1 MTFTRCLLFLATGL
15 LGFAQTRDRIATGF
29 DDIQAAK
36 IRADL
41 TFLASDAMEG
51 RMSLDRGSEVAIQ
64 WLASE
69 FAKAGLKPLAGDT
82 FLQPV
87 PLVEY
92 KMDRARTTLA
102 LRAAGVTKEFKAPAL
117 IGSYPNDGVY
127 KGQLVFAGFG
137 ITAPELKYDDYA
149 GLDAKG
155 KIVVIFNH
163 EPQEEDANSV
173 FNGKGNTRY
182 ANARAK
188 MTNALRHGA
197 VAVLVVPDPNH
208 KPGRE
213 RGTLDGGNQASLALR
228 TPRPIQNIDGETSIP
243 VFTLIATLADE
254 LFALTGQK
262 AADLQSAIDSKLKP
276 SPASFKGA
284 EVELHV
290 ATAQRKRGVS
300 YNVAGLI
307 EGSDPTLKAETI
319 LYSAHYDHDG
329 LRVDGEIYRGA
340 DDNGS
345 GTVGIVSLARAFSKN
360 PIKPK
365 RSIAL
370 VVFAAEERG
379 LLGAY
384 YYADHPL
391 RPLATTRAQVNFDMI
406 GRDEKDSNQT
416 KGLID
421 IAADTSNEV
430 NIIGTRYSPDYRNAV
445 VRANE
450 LVGIHLNYKWD
461 DDTVLN
467 VLFRSDQYPLLM
479 HDIPAIWWFTGFHPD
494 YHQITDTAEKINYPK
509 MEKILRLAYATGFDF
524 GDTATPPKFFPAGA
538 AR

>member
-1 MTFTRCLLFLATGL
+1 MTFARCLLFLATGF

-64 WLASE
+64 WIASE
-69 FAKAGLKPLAGDT
+69 FAKAGLKPLVGDT

-102 LRAAGVTKEFKAPAL
+102 LRAGGVTKEFKAPAL
-117 IGSYPNDGVY
+117 IVSYPNDGVY

-213 RGTLDGGNQASLALR
+213 RGTLDGDNQASLALR
-228 TPRPIQNIDGETSIP
+228 TPRPIQSIDGETSIP
-243 VFTLIATLADE
+243 VLTLTAKLADE

-262 AADLQSAIDSKLKP
+262 AADLQTAIDSTLKP

-307 EGSDPTLKAETI
+307 EGSDPTLNAETI

>member
-1 MTFTRCLLFLATGL
+1 MTSARCLLLLATSL
-15 LGFAQTRDRIATGF
+15 LAAQTRDRIATGF

-41 TFLASDAMEG
+41 TFLASDAVEG

-64 WLASE
+64 WIASE
-69 FAKAGLKPLAGDT
+69 FAKAGLKPLAGNT
-82 FLQPV
+82 YLQPV

-92 KMDRARTTLA
+92 KMDRAKTTLA
-102 LRAAGVTKEFKAPAL
+102 LRTAAGTKEFKAPDL
-117 IGSYPNDGVY
+117 TGNYPDDGVY

-137 ITAPELKYDDYA
+137 ITAPELNYDDYA

-163 EPQEEDANSV
+163 EPQEEDAASV

-188 MTNALRHGA
+188 MTNALHHGA
-197 VAVLVVPDPNH
+197 VAVLIVPDPNH
-208 KPGRE
+208 IAGRE
-213 RGTLDGGNQASLALR
+213 RGTLDGTNQASLALR

-243 VFTLIATLADE
+243 VFTLSAKLSDE
-254 LFALTGQK
+254 LFALTGRK
-262 AADLQSAIDSKLKP
+262 AAELQTAIDTTLKP
-276 SPASFKGA
+276 APASFKAA
-284 EVELHV
+284 EVELHL
-290 ATAQRKRGVS
+290 ATSQRKRGTS

-345 GTVGIVSLARAFSKN
+345 GTVGVVSLARAFAKN
-360 PIKPK
+360 SVKPK

-391 RPLATTRAQVNFDMI
+391 RPLATTRAQINFDMI

-421 IAADTSNEV
+421 IAADTTNEV

-494 YHQITDTAEKINYPK
+494 YHQITDTAEKINYAK

-524 GDTATPPKFFPAGA
+524 GDTATPPRFFPAGA
-538 AR
+538 PR